1 MTLWTV
7 SLLNSFLITKLIYP
21 VAFVYINYLI
31 YLFIYFWVR
40 IYKKTAKRR
49 QTSKASKEGEVRQ
62 TVQKAL

>member
-31 YLFIYFWVR
+31 NLFIYFWVR
-40 IYKKTAKRR
+40 IYKKNSLTE
-49 QTSKASKEGEVRQ
+49 TNASKEREVRQ
-62 TVQKAL
+62 TVQQAL